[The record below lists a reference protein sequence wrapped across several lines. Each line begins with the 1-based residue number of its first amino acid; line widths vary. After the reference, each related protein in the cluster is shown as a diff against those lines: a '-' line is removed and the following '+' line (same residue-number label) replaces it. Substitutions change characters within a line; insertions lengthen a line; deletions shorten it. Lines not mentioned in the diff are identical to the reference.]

1 MKAHPKQDFHMEVGS
16 LRPLPLAQNQYL
28 SELPDLPTEE
38 ARRVQFSKR
47 EALPNHYNIQTPTSR
62 LQSIGS

>member
-1 MKAHPKQDFHMEVGS
+1 METGS
-16 LRPLPLAQNQYL
+16 LRPLPLAPNQYL
-28 SELPDLPTEE
+28 SEPPDLPTEE